1 MAISDELAG
10 PVGALGLGLVMTIE
24 ELFLQ
29 TLLDLEQRLLQADEY
44 ALLRAAALL
53 RQLLLEEHPIAIE
66 VNRSCRLKL
75 TFTVTDMGP
84 YFEMLL
90 QDGATFYSTEDGL
103 DPGTAPF
110 GQSLYLTRDQFLKR
124 RVMVVNGSILSVHD
138 VIDQLAHIEGGVHV
152 GTART
157 AKEKALK
164 EAATAFRI
172 GDLPGGTR
180 MIAAIARVT
189 LVALR
194 DLRVAVQKDAP

>member
-1 MAISDELAG
+1 
-10 PVGALGLGLVMTIE
+10 MTIE

-53 RQLLLEEHPIAIE
+53 RQLLLEEHPIASE
-66 VNRSCRLKL
+66 VNRSRRLKL
-75 TFTVTDMGP
+75 TFTVTDIGP

-90 QDGATFYSTEDGL
+90 QDGANFYSTEDGL
-103 DPGTAPF
+103 DPVFTAPF
-110 GQSLYLTRDQFLKR
+110 GQSLDLTRDQFLKR
-124 RVMVVNGSILSVHD
+124 RVMVVNGNILSVHD
-138 VIDQLAHIEGGVHV
+138 VIDQLAHVEGGVHV

-172 GDLPGGTR
+172 GDLPGGTL

-194 DLRVAVQKDAP
+194 DLRDAVQKDAP